1 MKTHFH
7 FFKFQEISFVFLY
20 IFFDYMDD
28 DEEIRD
34 ERYSYVDTKPSY
46 SSTVLTGNWFQTRCQ
61 DMRQSNTAVVPCVL
75 EECVEQKGCEKH
87 LTASQEAY
95 SLEDIPRLDV
105 LRSFAE
111 AKADGY
117 SNYMGQRSNYKF
129 MDSEKFNRNF
139 TTYNYLLYELWP
151 RELRKTRCELLET
164 MSEQEAAKKLAQ
176 MPPPDALD
184 AYGNIG
190 STKFNPHRFDE
201 PFCPTPTTYKA
212 QFRGRYGP
220 PTESAKRKDMIDT
233 LG

>member
-1 MKTHFH
+1 
-7 FFKFQEISFVFLY
+7 
-20 IFFDYMDD
+20 MDD
-28 DEEIRD
+28 DDEIRD

-61 DMRQSNTAVVPCVL
+61 DMPQSNTAVVPCVL
-75 EECVEQKGCEKH
+75 EQCVEQKGCERH
-87 LTASQEAY
+87 LTTSQEAY
-95 SLEDIPRLDV
+95 SLEGITRLDV

-111 AKADGY
+111 AKSDGY
-117 SNYMGQRSNYKF
+117 ANFMGQRSNYKF

-151 RELRKTRCELLET
+151 RSLRKTHCELLET

-190 STKFNPHRFDE
+190 STKFNPRRFDE
-201 PFCPTPTTYKA
+201 PFCPTPTTYKD

-220 PTESAKRKDMIDT
+220 PNESAKRKDMIDT